1 MLEPNKD
8 LEHIFEQAIQLAS
21 VNDHEYVTLEHFL
34 YSMLNND
41 SFVELLNAFGADVKS
56 LKDDVENYITNELKD
71 IVNTEVDRPKKTNTV
86 DRMLNRAFTQVL
98 FSGRNHVQVIDIFLS
113 IASETNSHASYFFIK
128 YGLEQI
134 GRAHV

>member
-71 IVNTEVDRPKKTNTV
+71 IVNTEVDRPK
-86 DRMLNRAFTQVL
+86 DRKSTRLN
-98 FSGRNHVQVIDIFLS
+98 S
-113 IASETNSHASYFFIK
+113 SHT
-128 YGLEQI
+128 
-134 GRAHV
+134 